1 MPNANSQSPSIS
13 RGGGGRALSAAGFG
27 FAVIAAVLAANPAA
41 VAAPADAVPEGV
53 TLPLVVWDVNF
64 ADNPLDAPPQPLT
77 KKQIEAQNGLSVWQ
91 RLPIRHQMGLQYV
104 TETRRA
110 LVVKE
115 AAGLKDTPLLFTY
128 TEGAEPNYGPMV
140 HLSVPGEIAARGA
153 VWRLT
158 LDVAKGSVAISG
170 GVELRDVGD
179 LKFFEDGTVRCN
191 GTEVARYAANRPLRV
206 ECLIDAVAKR
216 VTITV
221 DGDAARAVTL
231 PWSGPGAEAFAY
243 LKLHGLMPGGHSEA
257 PSSIAFDNIKL
268 VMEKAK

>member
-1 MPNANSQSPSIS
+1 MKNCLLLFVAFVGALRAAAAEP
-13 RGGGGRALSAAGFG
+13 GRM
-27 FAVIAAVLAANPAA
+27 
-41 VAAPADAVPEGV
+41 PEGV
-53 TLPLVVWDVNF
+53 TLPLVVWDVDFN
-64 ADNPLDAPPQPLT
+64 DNPLDAPPQPPT
-77 KKQIEAQNGLSVWQ
+77 KKQIEAQSGLSAWQ
-91 RLPIRHQMGLQYV
+91 RLPIRRQMGLAYV

-128 TEGAEPNYGPMV
+128 TENAQPHYGPMV
-140 HLSVPGEIAARGA
+140 SFNVPPEIAAHGA

-221 DGDAARAVTL
+221 DGDAARANTL

-243 LKLHGLMPGGHSEA
+243 LRLHGLLPGGHCEA

-268 VMEKAK
+268 VMEKGK

>member
-1 MPNANSQSPSIS
+1 MKSTPALHTVLLLATLA
-13 RGGGGRALSAAGFG
+13 GRVHAAE
-27 FAVIAAVLAANPAA
+27 PM
-41 VAAPADAVPEGV
+41 PEGV
-53 TLPLVVWDVNF
+53 TLPLVVWDVDFN
-64 ADNPLDAPPQPLT
+64 DNPIDAPPQPLT

-91 RLPIRHQMGLQYV
+91 RLPIRHQMGLEYV

-128 TEGAEPNYGPMV
+128 TENAQPNYGPMV
-140 HLSVPGEIAARGA
+140 HLSVPGEIAKRAA

-206 ECLIDAVAKR
+206 ECLIDTVAKR

-221 DGDAARAVTL
+221 DGDAARAHTL

-243 LKLHGLMPGGHSEA
+243 LRLHGLLPGGHSEA
-257 PSSIAFDNIKL
+257 PSSIAFDNVKL